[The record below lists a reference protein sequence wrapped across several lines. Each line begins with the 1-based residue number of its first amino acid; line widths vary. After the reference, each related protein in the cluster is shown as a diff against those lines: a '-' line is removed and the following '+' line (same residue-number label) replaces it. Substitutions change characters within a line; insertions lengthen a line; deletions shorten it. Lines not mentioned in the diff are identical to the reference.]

1 MILTI
6 EANKG
11 TPGNFQ
17 QLIVLLLFSNKD
29 LVFILTECLQHAII
43 YLCSVRSV

>member
-17 QLIVLLLFSNKD
+17 QLFSNKD

-43 YLCSVRSV
+43 YSCSVRSV